1 MQTFVS
7 SISNK
12 TYPTTEK
19 VPGKLIRDCI
29 VDEIKR
35 EHPDFND
42 ASTISISEL
51 NEYRNRYIQNSVT
64 KEMGKLTEM
73 EALVVKALQN
83 DETLSDKLN
92 EDQRETITFGQRLA
106 DKVASFGGSWTF
118 IFIFFSFL
126 IGWMII
132 NIAFLTKKP
141 FDPYPFIL
149 LNLILSCL
157 AAVQAPVIMM
167 SQNRQEDKDR
177 KRAKNDYMINLKS
190 ELEIRL
196 LHEKIDH
203 LLVYQQE
210 RLVEIQQIQMD
221 MMNDILK
228 KLEKKQ
234 HGDNN
239 REEA

>member
-1 MQTFVS
+1 
-7 SISNK
+7 
-12 TYPTTEK
+12 
-19 VPGKLIRDCI
+19 
-29 VDEIKR
+29 
-35 EHPDFND
+35 
-42 ASTISISEL
+42 
-51 NEYRNRYIQNSVT
+51 
-64 KEMGKLTEM
+64 
-73 EALVVKALQN
+73 
-83 DETLSDKLN
+83 
-92 EDQRETITFGQRLA
+92 
-106 DKVASFGGSWTF
+106 
-118 IFIFFSFL
+118 
-126 IGWMII
+126 
-132 NIAFLTKKP
+132 
-141 FDPYPFIL
+141 
-149 LNLILSCL
+149 
-157 AAVQAPVIMM
+157 M

>member
-118 IFIFFSFL
+118 IFIFFSF
-126 IGWMII
+126 
-132 NIAFLTKKP
+132 P
-141 FDPYPFIL
+141 
-149 LNLILSCL
+149 
-157 AAVQAPVIMM
+157 
-167 SQNRQEDKDR
+167 
-177 KRAKNDYMINLKS
+177 
-190 ELEIRL
+190 
-196 LHEKIDH
+196 
-203 LLVYQQE
+203 
-210 RLVEIQQIQMD
+210 
-221 MMNDILK
+221 
-228 KLEKKQ
+228 
-234 HGDNN
+234 
-239 REEA
+239 

>member
-1 MQTFVS
+1 M
-7 SISNK
+7 
-12 TYPTTEK
+12 
-19 VPGKLIRDCI
+19 IRDCI

-42 ASTISISEL
+42 ESAVSISEL

-92 EDQRETITFGQRLA
+92 EDQRETITFGQKLA

-126 IGWMII
+126 VGWMII
-132 NIAFLTKKP
+132 NITFLAKKP

-228 KLEKKQ
+228 KLEKRPQ
-234 HGDNN
+234 SENN
-239 REEA
+239 KEEA